1 MPHLLLRHR
10 TWPLSRIVFDGL
22 GLSSRIGSDLARV
35 GRVQGQPILTH
46 ASSVSLGHIRQ
57 DQVIRYRK
65 HSLPHAYLFLSL
77 TDFSSFVA
85 VSFLSLTFRS
95 FLVCLCF
102 TLSLSFSLAVFHSL
116 SAPCPVLST
125 SSSHFHIYL
134 SCLGSL
140 GKKNRHALTGPFVH
154 GWVECAYTLL
164 ASAAAFAQTQSA

>member
-65 HSLPHAYLFLSL
+65 HSLPHTYLSHSLTSLLLSRSLFSDFSLFPCVSLFHVISFFSPRCLSSSLRSLPGSLNFFLSFPHL
-77 TDFSSFVA
+77 PLFSRFA
-85 VSFLSLTFRS
+85 RQ
-95 FLVCLCF
+95 
-102 TLSLSFSLAVFHSL
+102 
-116 SAPCPVLST
+116 
-125 SSSHFHIYL
+125 
-134 SCLGSL
+134 
-140 GKKNRHALTGPFVH
+140 KNRHALTGRFVH
-154 GWVECAYTLL
+154 GWVECAFTLL
-164 ASAAAFAQTQSA
+164 VSAAAFAQNQSA